1 MAVAL
6 LCVPLAALA
15 QVIPNNSF
23 ASMLDHSNTMLQ
35 GSMKQIITNQARTN
49 AQAGLGQGQGTP
61 NPALAGHLPITL
73 TDFVPVL
80 PGHPFIDQHLATAPL
95 TPQERAAVLKS
106 VNSTYVDLSDGKH
119 GRPNNLATALF
130 QAINMA
136 KSTLRNCDLGN
147 PDANLQMLLRIN
159 DRLAAAPQMAT
170 MSAGD
175 KQALSEMLIFQASLF
190 SMACEMAPGTHAA
203 DKAQAIQMAHNVL
216 QQLTGSP
223 DGGAL

>member
-1 MAVAL
+1 VAVAL

-15 QVIPNNSF
+15 QVPNNSY
-23 ASMLDHSNTMLQ
+23 AAMISSTNTMLQ
-35 GSMKQIITNQARTN
+35 GTMKQIITNQARTN
-49 AQAGLGQGQGTP
+49 AQAQQLAQGQGTP

-95 TPQERAAVLKS
+95 TPQERALVQKS
-106 VNSTYVDLSDGKH
+106 VNSTYAELNDGSH
-119 GRPNNLATALF
+119 GRPNNLATAMF

-136 KSTLRNCDLGN
+136 KSTLRNCNLGN

-159 DRLAAAPQMAT
+159 DRMAMAPQIAA
-170 MSAGD
+170 MSPAQ
-175 KQALSEMLIFQASLF
+175 KQALSETLLFQASLF
-190 SMACEMAPGTHAA
+190 SMGCDMAATHPAER
-203 DKAQAIQMAHNVL
+203 AQAIQMAHNVL

-223 DGGAL
+223 DGGPL